1 MFQYLEHRTFA
12 ESKSSLCYDRTTRTS
27 TDHDSN
33 KGRKKQPH
41 EFCSA
46 GWWLKPRGEGRDG
59 KDKTVIFSNCKR
71 KGHEAIS
78 CFQRIGYPEWW
89 GDRPHTTIGGRS
101 GGHGRGVQHDT
112 GGGRGRRGTT
122 RANALQTS
130 WIDGGRSVVTDFDR
144 RGISGLSDEQW
155 AILLTMLDSY
165 KGVANEMLT
174 SKQNILPWI
183 IDTGASH
190 HMIDTYECLND
201 LRDIMPC
208 LVGLPN
214 GAETKALKEGI
225 VTLGEKLKP

>member
-1 MFQYLEHRTFA
+1 
-12 ESKSSLCYDRTTRTS
+12 
-27 TDHDSN
+27 
-33 KGRKKQPH
+33 
-41 EFCSA
+41 
-46 GWWLKPRGEGRDG
+46 
-59 KDKTVIFSNCKR
+59 
-71 KGHEAIS
+71 
-78 CFQRIGYPEWW
+78 
-89 GDRPHTTIGGRS
+89 
-101 GGHGRGVQHDT
+101 
-112 GGGRGRRGTT
+112 
-122 RANALQTS
+122 
-130 WIDGGRSVVTDFDR
+130 
-144 RGISGLSDEQW
+144 
-155 AILLTMLDSY
+155 MLDSY